1 MVSGDLDILNSENE
15 NTINISESKKE
26 MQHMIQK
33 EVSFHFYSLDIIKR
47 IEALERD

>member
-1 MVSGDLDILNSENE
+1 
-15 NTINISESKKE
+15 
-26 MQHMIQK
+26 MIQK